1 MQKLKSWKDFWKEED
16 GMGTIEV
23 VLITVVLVSLV
34 VIFKDQLTD
43 IVEKLFDKITS
54 KTNRF

>member
-1 MQKLKSWKDFWKEED
+1 MKELKKWQDFWKEED

-43 IVEKLFDKITS
+43 IVEKLFGKITS